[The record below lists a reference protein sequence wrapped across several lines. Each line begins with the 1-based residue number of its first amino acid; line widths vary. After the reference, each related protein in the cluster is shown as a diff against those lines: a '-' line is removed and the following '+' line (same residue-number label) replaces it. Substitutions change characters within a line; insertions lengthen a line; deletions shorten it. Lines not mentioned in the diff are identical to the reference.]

1 MLLDCLWIRNM
12 KARKDHEVL
21 VKAGLKLHEAH
32 HYARAL
38 HYFERARRL
47 APDCPVVHYNRA
59 NTLHMLNRDAEAYSI
74 LRELIS
80 VPPAELERR
89 CPDARPL
96 SLQLD
101 AHFLLFWVVLDYRG
115 FCAEAFNY
123 AAEHLR
129 RRRRGLQSVWSIRDV
144 RKNIEWHDIGGSK
157 SPTTE
162 GSKPAIALKIHCE
175 DQ

>member
-1 MLLDCLWIRNM
+1 M

-21 VKAGLKLHEAH
+21 VKAGLKWHEAH

-144 RKNIEWHDIGGSK
+144 RKDIEWARHRWKQK
-157 SPTTE
+157 SNNRRQQTRDSAQDSLRGPVMRVA
-162 GSKPAIALKIHCE
+162 SS
-175 DQ
+175 DR